1 MNMDMKN
8 EFREKITYL
17 LNYIKYVILRMKK
30 EVTLEDVT
38 LKVWYEN
45 GYMRM
50 AIKDCF
56 CNVIKLCKLEEY
68 DYDKMVVNSFLRY
81 NEVPP
86 HLYSSVKTAIF
97 RLVQLGFNYN
107 LKLLIDSQFYIKVE
121 SVADDNDC
129 DSTILLFK
137 TYDSA
142 FKNIMG
148 TSVISIHKNNTIEE
162 INEIVNK
169 TVEDKMKI
177 FNHIGFNENNK

>member
-1 MNMDMKN
+1 MNMMDV
-8 EFREKITYL
+8 FRKKVMYL
-17 LNYIKYVILRMKK
+17 MSYVKYVILGQTN
-30 EVTLEDVT
+30 EVKLGDVT

-56 CNVIKLCKLEEY
+56 CNVVRMCKLEEY
-68 DYDKMVVNSFLRY
+68 NYDKMVVNSFLRY
-81 NEVPP
+81 NKVPP

-107 LKLLIDSQFYIKVE
+107 LKLIIGGQFYIKVQD
-121 SVADDNDC
+121 VT
-129 DSTILLFK
+129 DSNNNTAVLLFK
-137 TYDSA
+137 VY
-142 FKNIMG
+142 NG
-148 TSVISIHKNNTIEE
+148 ISKYILSSSIVCITEDLTEKE
-162 INEIVNK
+162 INILVND